1 MLLCKAHQCGRGL
14 QQSRNRKFAC
24 ARAGL
29 VLDAYASCSL
39 ASLGASRE
47 YAELEVAFV
56 GVWAEG
62 GDPKFGGYSRTVHSE
77 CYPSAQLPRRI
88 GWPSAADAS
97 EFRCPPPVRLST
109 LTAMMSRMQG

>member
-62 GDPKFGGYSRTVHSE
+62 GDPLVV
-77 CYPSAQLPRRI
+77 I
-88 GWPSAADAS
+88 AARCTQSVTHLLSYRGAS
-97 EFRCPPPVRLST
+97 DGQAPQMLRSFVVRLQSG
-109 LTAMMSRMQG
+109 SPH